1 MSQRPINRS
10 ADLKKLRDEGYDLE
24 VRSGCLLVKDVPFV
38 NSRKEVVRGIL
49 VIKLVLADDQTGRP
63 DTHVAYFSGEQPCDE
78 DGTEIEKIKHG
89 SNAHSLANG
98 VVVNRSFSA
107 KPKPDDSYPD
117 YYAQV
122 TTYVAILSGPARRL
136 NPDVTAQTFPLIEP
150 DKESDEPFNYADT
163 ASSRAEIVA
172 VTKRLALRKIAI
184 LGLGGTGSYVLDLVA
199 KTPVREIHLYDRDT
213 FYQHNAFRSPG
224 APAGT
229 DLSAKQPKVTYF
241 KNLYAKLHRGI
252 VDHPAYLDAANV
264 EELRGMDFVFICLD
278 KGSPKKLI
286 VEKLEEFNIPFT
298 DVGMGIQLSD
308 NALGGIVRVTTSTV
322 QMRDHFCSRVSFEDT
337 PGEDDYNR
345 NIQIADLNALNAALA
360 VIKWKKLFGF
370 YRDLKSEHHSQFS
383 IDTNLL
389 INEDRR
395 NEA

>member
-10 ADLKKLRDEGYDLE
+10 PDLKKLRDEGYNLE
-24 VRSGCLLVKDVPFV
+24 VRSGCLLVEDVPYV
-38 NSRKEVVRGIL
+38 NSRKEIKRGIL

-63 DTHVAYFSGEQPCDE
+63 DTHQAYFSGEHPCNE
-78 DGTEIEKIKHG
+78 NGTEIEKIKHG
-89 SNAHSLANG
+89 SGPNSLAEG
-98 VVVNRSFSA
+98 VMVNHSFSA

-122 TTYVAILSGPARRL
+122 TTYVAIISGPARRI
-136 NPDVTAQTFPLIEP
+136 DSTVTAKTYALVEP
-150 DKESDEPFNYADT
+150 DKESEEPFNYIDT

-172 VTKRLALRKIAI
+172 VTKKLAVRKVAI
-184 LGLGGTGSYVLDLVA
+184 LGLGGTGSYVLDMVA

-224 APAGT
+224 APSGD
-229 DLSAKQPKVTYF
+229 DLR
-241 KNLYAKLHRGI
+241 AKLPKTTHFKRVYEKMHRGI
-252 VDHPAYLDAANV
+252 IDHPVYLDASNV
-264 EELRGMDFVFICLD
+264 EELRGMNFVFVCLD

-298 DVGMGIQLSD
+298 DVGMGIELND
-308 NALGGIVRVTTSTV
+308 NELGGIVRITTSTP
-322 QMRDHFCSRVSFEDT
+322 QMREHFRSRVSFEDA
-337 PGEDDYNR
+337 PGDAEYNR
-345 NIQIADLNALNAALA
+345 NIQIADLNALNAALS

-383 IDTNLL
+383 IDTNLFL
-389 INEDRR
+389 NEDRPQ
-395 NEA
+395 

>member
-24 VRSGCLLVKDVPFV
+24 VCSGCLLVKAIPYV
-38 NSRKEVVRGIL
+38 NSGKEIKRGIL
-49 VIKLVLADDQTGRP
+49 VIKLVLAGDQTGRP
-63 DTHVAYFSGEQPCDE
+63 DTHVAYFSGEHPCNE
-78 DGTEIEKIKHG
+78 DGSEIAKIKHS
-89 SNAHSLANG
+89 SNAHSLADG
-98 VVVNRSFSA
+98 VSVNHSFSA
-107 KPKPDDSYPD
+107 KPKPADAYPD

-122 TTYVAILSGPARRL
+122 TTYVAIISGPAQRI
-136 NPDVTAQTFPLIEP
+136 DSTVTAKTFPVIGP
-150 DKESDEPFNYADT
+150 DEESDQPFNYTDT

-172 VTKRLALRKIAI
+172 ATKKLALRKIAI

-199 KTPVREIHLYDRDT
+199 KTPVKEIHLYDGDI

-224 APAGT
+224 APSNDELAAR
-229 DLSAKQPKVTYF
+229 LPKVTYF
-241 KNLYAKLHRGI
+241 KNLYGAMHRGI

-264 EELRGMDFVFICLD
+264 EELRVMDFVFVCLD

-286 VEKLEEFNIPFT
+286 VEKLEEFNVPFT
-298 DVGMGIQLSD
+298 DVGMGVQLTD
-308 NALGGIVRVTTSTV
+308 DTLGGIVRVTTSTAL
-322 QMRDHFCSRVSFEDT
+322 MRDHFRGRVAFEDA
-337 PGEDDYNR
+337 PGDDDYNR

-383 IDTNLL
+383 IDTSLL
-389 INEDRR
+389 LNEDRPQ
-395 NEA
+395 